1 MVNQRREIINVAP
14 QFAPALGALDLGNGR
29 CRFCVWAPLVEAVE
43 VHVLSPHDQ
52 LVPLA
57 RAARGYHQ
65 GIVEAVP
72 PGALYKYR
80 LDGTR
85 ERPDPASRLQ
95 PQDVHGPSQ
104 VVASA
109 FSWSDGSWHG
119 LPLSQYIIYEL
130 HVGTFTPA
138 GTFDAIIPLLDDL
151 RELGITAIELMP
163 IAQFPG
169 SRNWGYD
176 GVYPYAVQVSY
187 GGPDGLKR
195 LVDACHQRGLAVV
208 LDVVYNHLGP
218 DGNYLSDYGPYFTE
232 RYKTPWGAAL
242 NFDGPQSD
250 EVRRFFIENALFW
263 VTEFHID
270 ALRLDAVHAILD
282 YSARTFL
289 EELGLALHARAEQLN
304 RRTYAI
310 AESALNDTRLIRPR
324 ELGGYGLD
332 AQWNDDFHHAL
343 RVLLTGERIGYYEDF
358 GQLQQLAKAFREGF
372 VYAGDYSVHRQRR
385 YGNSSRP
392 IPGRQFVVFTQNH
405 DQVGNRMLGER
416 LSQLVS
422 FEAAKLAA
430 GTVLLS
436 PFIPLLFMGEEYGET
451 APFAFFISHLDQ
463 ELVDAVRRGRHEE
476 FASFAWQGE
485 PPDPQDEGTFQ
496 SAILNYQLRQ
506 QGHHQAMLSFYR
518 ELIRLRKDH
527 PALASLSKED
537 MEVWG
542 LEKQR
547 ILLIRRW
554 CQDEEMVIVLHFG
567 HEQGSALLPLLPGRW
582 LKQVDSA
589 EERWRGPG
597 GFAPEELQSDGE
609 AKLTLPPKSLVL
621 YGQWGER

>member
-1 MVNQRREIINVAP
+1 VNQRRDLVRAAP
-14 QFAPALGALDLGNGR
+14 EFVPSLGALDLGDGR
-29 CRFCVWAPLVEAVE
+29 CWFCVWAPLVEAVE
-43 VHVLSPHDQ
+43 VHLLSPQDQ

-57 RAARGYHQ
+57 RHPRGYHQ
-65 GIVEAVP
+65 GIVAGVQA
-72 PGALYKYR
+72 GALYTYR

-109 FSWSDGSWHG
+109 FSWSDGSWPG

-130 HVGTFTPA
+130 HVGTFTPE
-138 GTFDAIIPLLDDL
+138 GTFDGIIPHLDDL
-151 RELGITAIELMP
+151 AALGITAIELMP

-176 GVYPYAVQVSY
+176 GVYPYAVQLSY

-195 LVDACHQRGLAVV
+195 LVDACHQRGLAVI

-218 DGNYLSDYGPYFTE
+218 DGNYLNDYGPYFTE

-242 NFDGPQSD
+242 NFDGPYSD
-250 EVRRFFIENALFW
+250 EVRRFFLENALFW

-282 YSARTFL
+282 YSAQTFL
-289 EELGLALHARAEQLN
+289 EELGLALHTRAEQLH
-304 RRTYAI
+304 RRIYAI

-324 ELGGYGLD
+324 EMGGYGLD

-358 GQLQQLAKAFREGF
+358 GQFQQLVKAFREGF

-385 YGNSSRP
+385 YGNSSRL
-392 IPGRQFVVFTQNH
+392 IPAHQLVVFAQNH
-405 DQVGNRMLGER
+405 DQIGNRMLGER
-416 LSQLVS
+416 LTQLVS
-422 FEAAKLAA
+422 FEAVKLAA

-451 APFAFFISHLDQ
+451 APFAFFISHLDP
-463 ELVDAVRRGRHEE
+463 ELVEAVRRGRHEE

-485 PPDPQDEGTFQ
+485 PPDPQDEATFRA
-496 SAILNYQLRQ
+496 AILNHQLRQ
-506 QGHHQAMLSFYR
+506 QGCHQAMLWFYQ
-518 ELIRLRKDH
+518 ELIRLRKSH

-542 LEKQR
+542 LEKPK

-554 CQDEEMVIVLHFG
+554 YKDEDVVIVLHFG
-567 HEQGSALLPLLPGRW
+567 HEQGSPLLPIPARRW
-582 LKQVDSA
+582 SKLLDSA
-589 EERWRGPG
+589 EERWCGPG
-597 GFAPEELQSDGE
+597 STAPAELQSDGE
-609 AKLTLPPKSLVL
+609 VRLTLPPESLVL
-621 YGQWGER
+621 YGHWQERG